1 MVFTNVTPGQY
12 VVTFSTVPYYQTPPA
27 QTNTLNA
34 RMTLLFQGNYTFP
47 DANTNGI
54 SDTWEQQYFGG
65 VSPARTRF
73 TDSDGDHFS
82 DYAEFIAGT
91 NPTSTNSFL
100 QLTEPAILPDGSIR
114 ITWASVSGRLYRVE
128 GSSNATT
135 WTPVSD
141 WVQASGS
148 PTVVTLP
155 PHLPGAPYL
164 FRLQVR
170 P

>member
-1 MVFTNVTPGQY
+1 MNFTGQY
-12 VVTFSTVPYYQTPPA
+12 TF
-27 QTNTLNA
+27 
-34 RMTLLFQGNYTFP
+34 F

-54 SDTWEQQYFGG
+54 SDSWERNYFST
-65 VSPARTRF
+65 VSTNRTHL
-73 TDSDGDHFS
+73 TDTDGDGMT

-91 NPTSTNSFL
+91 NPAATNSFL

-114 ITWASVSGRLYRVE
+114 VTWASVPGRIYQLE
-128 GSSNATT
+128 GSANALT

-155 PHLPGAPYL
+155 PHLPGSPYL

-170 P
+170 L